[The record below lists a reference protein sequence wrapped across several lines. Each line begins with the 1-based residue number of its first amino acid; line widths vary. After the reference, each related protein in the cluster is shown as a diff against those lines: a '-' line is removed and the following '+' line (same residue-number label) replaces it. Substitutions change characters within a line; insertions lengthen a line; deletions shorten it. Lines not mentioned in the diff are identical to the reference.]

1 MARTPRPWFWKARR
15 SWFVTIDGT
24 RHVLGPDKQ
33 SAVVRFHELM
43 ARPPQRRV
51 RSDSLVGLI
60 DAFLDWCSKHRSPV
74 TYEWYRDRLQDFAET
89 YPTLTTGQLRPFH
102 VQTWIDAKEGVSS
115 GTRRNYCRSIK
126 RAMRWAE
133 QQGYVDRNPIM
144 HMEQPRAGK
153 REAVI
158 SQAEFDELVSLVRV
172 RGLQDLLITTWES
185 GCRPQE
191 SLRVEARHVDLAN
204 SRWVFPQSESKGNI
218 PRIIYLTDRAL
229 EITRR
234 LVLLYPEGKLFRNS
248 LGNPWTTESV
258 NCAFVR
264 FRIKMGLRLVKSQEI
279 KVSDKEVRSFMKSL
293 ARERIDRGEVVQKS
307 DRELE
312 LEARRKLRYRL
323 ACQLA
328 PKCSLYTL
336 RHSWATHALE
346 RGLDALTVAILM
358 GHRDP
363 STLAR
368 VYQHLAHNPQ
378 FLLDQ
383 ARRAAG

>member
-1 MARTPRPWFWKARR
+1 MARASRPWFWKARR
-15 SWFVTIDGT
+15 RWFVTIDGK
-24 RHVLGPDKQ
+24 RHDLGPDKK
-33 SAVVRFHELM
+33 AALTTFHELM
-43 ARPPQRRV
+43 ARPQKRAV
-51 RSDSLVGLI
+51 RSDSVVALI

-74 TYEWYRDRLQDFAET
+74 TYEWYRERLQSFAET
-89 YPTLTTGQLRPFH
+89 YPKLTTAQLRPFH
-102 VQTWIDAKEGVSS
+102 VQLWIDGEEGVSS

-133 QQGYVDRNPIM
+133 QQGYVDRSPIM

-153 REAVI
+153 RDTVI
-158 SQAEFDELVSLVRV
+158 SQEQFEELISLIPVREL
-172 RGLQDLLITTWES
+172 RDLLITTWES

-204 SRWVFPQSESKGNI
+204 SRWVFPQAESKGNI
-218 PRIIYLTDRAL
+218 PRIVYLTDRAL

-248 LGNPWTTESV
+248 RGNPWTTESV

-264 FRIKMGLRLVKSQEI
+264 LQIKMGLRLLKTQDVQFSN
-279 KVSDKEVRSFMKSL
+279 KEVREFTKSL
-293 ARERIDRGEVVQKS
+293 ARERIERGEVVQKS

-312 LEARRKLRYRL
+312 LEARRKLRYRF
-323 ACQLA
+323 ACTLA

-358 GHRDP
+358 GH
-363 STLAR
+363 
-368 VYQHLAHNPQ
+368 
-378 FLLDQ
+378 
-383 ARRAAG
+383 